1 MHKLAILAI
10 LGGCA
15 DGAVVLT
22 RSMKTISHAVKG
34 VGYTGG
40 TEMELF
46 SSNIGEAGVVTEQWW
61 SIFGGDHRYD
71 GGADPLIRI
80 YYDGVGSK
88 PSIEFRL
95 FMAHGMGPIVCGDD
109 YAAQKNCIDPA
120 VTASDAGN
128 PNDFKNGG
136 KSSWGSELLGHGSTR
151 GAHKNTY
158 RIPYGAEHGIK
169 ITMEMPFD
177 GVVYYYIRG
186 MTNYPLIVGD
196 LQLPAEARLRL
207 YSNINTTVQPH
218 SFLPLV
224 PRRNS
229 SGLLFQVT
237 LAAASNFIGFME
249 GCVRAHIDDGNATGT
264 NASALP
270 PLLLS
275 SGTEDYFEGA
285 NFFDT
290 GLMQSLQAGVT
301 WVNGTNPGPYAMS
314 AYKHHVRDP
323 VVWWDTFELTARNY
337 DTDGVV
343 PGMSQRA
350 SPAAAAAA
358 GGGAK
363 YYRGGANM
371 SFNFQPV
378 TMSSYAWTY
387 EW

>member
-1 MHKLAILAI
+1 MP
-10 LGGCA
+10 
-15 DGAVVLT
+15 
-22 RSMKTISHAVKG
+22 R
-34 VGYTGG
+34 
-40 TEMELF
+40 
-46 SSNIGEAGVVTEQWW
+46 
-61 SIFGGDHRYD
+61 R
-71 GGADPLIRI
+71 
-80 YYDGVGSK
+80 
-88 PSIEFRL
+88 PS
-95 FMAHGMGPIVCGDD
+95 
-109 YAAQKNCIDPA
+109 QK
-120 VTASDAGN
+120 
-128 PNDFKNGG
+128 
-136 KSSWGSELLGHGSTR
+136 
-151 GAHKNTY
+151 
-158 RIPYGAEHGIK
+158 
-169 ITMEMPFD
+169 
-177 GVVYYYIRG
+177 
-186 MTNYPLIVGD
+186 
-196 LQLPAEARLRL
+196 
-207 YSNINTTVQPH
+207 
-218 SFLPLV
+218 V

-249 GCVRAHIDDGNATGT
+249 GCVRAHIDDGNAT
-264 NASALP
+264 ALEQKFYAP
-270 PLLLS
+270 ALCAPAPACAPLQNDGNMTLFTAV
-275 SGTEDYFEGA
+275 GDDYFEGA

-363 YYRGGANM
+363 YYRGGANV